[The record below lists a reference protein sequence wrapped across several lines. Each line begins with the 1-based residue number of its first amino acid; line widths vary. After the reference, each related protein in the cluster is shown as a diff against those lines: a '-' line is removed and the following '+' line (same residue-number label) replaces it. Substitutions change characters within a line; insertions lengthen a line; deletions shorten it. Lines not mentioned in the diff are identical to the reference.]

1 MKGFCS
7 SRRVWGNKVRNFS
20 EVSEVIYGSDD
31 GDYTVM
37 TGKRKKGRGGNARA
51 NSTHTEKIVTEG
63 SASLAG
69 L

>member
-1 MKGFCS
+1 M
-7 SRRVWGNKVRNFS
+7 
-20 EVSEVIYGSDD
+20 SEVIYGSDD

-37 TGKRKKGRGGNARA
+37 IGKRKKGRGGNARA

-63 SASLAG
+63 SASPAG